1 MNRDEL
7 HRSRDAFLLRPSFAT
22 PLQKLPPNKE
32 GEAER
37 RQAPSQEP
45 RHTSRRYRL
54 PMLRARRAPRSCDV
68 AAATRFGRA
77 RLSALRR
84 GFPRAALGCTRFGP
98 GRASRER
105 EDTGV
110 TRSSFAPKPCTRHP
124 GRITEGVDTRTA
136 RERSV
141 SLRPQEPHSLHLT
154 GAPSRKASLR
164 SETAPPS
171 NGRAGGVNIL
181 ASGAQRPL
189 ISRRFLIVVFAI

>member
-1 MNRDEL
+1 
-7 HRSRDAFLLRPSFAT
+7 
-22 PLQKLPPNKE
+22 
-32 GEAER
+32 
-37 RQAPSQEP
+37 
-45 RHTSRRYRL
+45 
-54 PMLRARRAPRSCDV
+54 MLRARRAPRSCDV

-110 TRSSFAPKPCTRHP
+110 TRSSFAPKPSTWHPDRHV
-124 GRITEGVDTRTA
+124 EGVDTRTA

-141 SLRPQEPHSLHLT
+141 SLRPQEPHSFRLT

-164 SETAPPS
+164 NERRQLRRLRDKSQDNVLLAAPGPFFTRRD
-171 NGRAGGVNIL
+171 GEPVL
-181 ASGAQRPL
+181 ASPEEPAGAANHRYIFSL
-189 ISRRFLIVVFAI
+189 LSI